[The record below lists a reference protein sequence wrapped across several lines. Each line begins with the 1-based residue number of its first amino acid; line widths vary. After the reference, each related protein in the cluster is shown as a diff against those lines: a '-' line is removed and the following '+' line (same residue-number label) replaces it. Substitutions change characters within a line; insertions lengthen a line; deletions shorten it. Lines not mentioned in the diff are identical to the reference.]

1 MTRMRNAVHPTVLR
15 GAVAGACLIALVG
28 CGSGSG
34 GADAAGGSDEA
45 ALALSEQP
53 TVDDVPK
60 LAIQD
65 MPAFPIEKYL
75 PAVGDDARIAAASG
89 EFIRVCMARFG
100 YAYKMPAINQGT
112 LDSQENGA
120 NRVRRYG
127 VSGATFADT
136 YGYHLPQAGAQPAP
150 GAETQPMS
158 ETENKIFIGDQDPA
172 NGAEAGAKVAGKVIP
187 PGGCSGEAQRKLGIK
202 QRQRM
207 AEKINNVSFARSQ
220 ENPQVKK
227 ALNAWSKCMERSGH
241 PYKSPLEPLNDI
253 QGESAKPA
261 EIATA
266 SADVACKDSVNLA
279 GTWFA
284 IESSIQEELI
294 SRNEEVL
301 VADAKMFDSLVRR
314 ASAKIDKAG

>member
-1 MTRMRNAVHPTVLR
+1 MTRMLKAVRPTVLR
-15 GAVAGACLIALVG
+15 GVAVGACLISLAG
-28 CGSGSG
+28 CGTSGDG
-34 GADAAGGSDEA
+34 EGAAGSSDEA
-45 ALALSEQP
+45 ALALSAQP
-53 TVDDVPK
+53 TVNHVPK
-60 LAIQD
+60 VGIQE

-75 PAVGDDARIAAASG
+75 PAVGEDARIAAASG

-100 YAYKMPAINQGT
+100 YAYKVPEISQST
-112 LDSQENGA
+112 LESKENGA

-127 VSGATFADT
+127 VSSATNAKIN
-136 YGYHLPQAGAQPAP
+136 GYHLPGAGAPAAP
-150 GAETQPMS
+150 GAEAQPMS
-158 ETENKIFIGDQDPA
+158 ETENKVFIGDQDPV
-172 NGAEAGAKVAGKVIP
+172 NGAKPGAKVDGKVIP
-187 PGGCSGEAQRKLGIK
+187 AGGCSGEAQRKLGIK

-227 ALNAWSKCMERSGH
+227 ALKAWSECMARSGH
-241 PYKSPLEPLNDI
+241 SYRTPLEPLDDI
-253 QGESAKPA
+253 QGQSAKPT
-261 EIATA
+261 EISAA
-266 SADVACKDSVNLA
+266 SADVVCKDSVNLA

-314 ASAKIDKAG
+314 ASAKIAQAG